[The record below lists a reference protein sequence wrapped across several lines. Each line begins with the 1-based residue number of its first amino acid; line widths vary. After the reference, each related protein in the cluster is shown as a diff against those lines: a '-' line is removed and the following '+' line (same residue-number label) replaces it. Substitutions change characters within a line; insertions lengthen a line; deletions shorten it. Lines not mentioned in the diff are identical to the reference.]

1 MEDYSKLHHMIIEVD
16 QKKINDLFRRIE
28 DAREEIYRA
37 YEELRLIGVVKIIPA
52 DADGSGSFIAVLPS
66 SDSAR
71 QRL

>member
-28 DAREEIYRA
+28 DAKEEIYRA

-52 DADGSGSFIAVLPS
+52 DADGR
-66 SDSAR
+66 D
-71 QRL
+71 Q